1 MRTMVLMAAL
11 AMGACRAD
19 PGDGQ
24 ANEVVS
30 NASRPVPDQLPTLP
44 PVEIPVRSSEFTTL
58 DPATCRIIE
67 DNRDEGPYW
76 RRRCRGG
83 RGYSVE
89 WTESDLRQG
98 LELISDGGER
108 TNLRLSELVA
118 DGAFNRL
125 GPRIEWR
132 GVIASKPDMLV
143 VRLFVADGAEPAK
156 PDRSLLAV
164 ARLQPRPCVVAIVQ
178 PGRQQSDQARR
189 IADSAPGP
197 CLS

>member
-1 MRTMVLMAAL
+1 
-11 AMGACRAD
+11 
-19 PGDGQ
+19 
-24 ANEVVS
+24 
-30 NASRPVPDQLPTLP
+30 
-44 PVEIPVRSSEFTTL
+44 
-58 DPATCRIIE
+58 
-67 DNRDEGPYW
+67 
-76 RRRCRGG
+76 
-83 RGYSVE
+83 VE